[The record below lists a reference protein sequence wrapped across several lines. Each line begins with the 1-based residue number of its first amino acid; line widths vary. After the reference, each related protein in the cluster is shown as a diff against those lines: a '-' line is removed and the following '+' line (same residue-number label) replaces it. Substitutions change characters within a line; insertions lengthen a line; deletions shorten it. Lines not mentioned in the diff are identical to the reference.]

1 MAGAKRGSV
10 VRTVLKVSL
19 TAVAVAVSL
28 ILIAVAAIYF
38 WPHES
43 EELQTGTRETVSYDA
58 ALERVAAQQQ
68 RDQDNSVTSECQS
81 TLMTHG
87 DQSEGAVV
95 FLHGIRVCPSQFDE
109 LATYFFEQGY
119 NVYIPVAPAHGTA
132 VNQDHANVKADELV
146 DYLNESVTIATGL
159 GEEVGVVGLSGGA
172 ALGTWAA
179 HYRPEVERLLLLSA
193 FYEPSVGHAP
203 SWQLPFLKTLYGYH
217 LVPDQFS
224 TTTDPAA
231 PGFSY
236 RALAQYLIIGQ
247 NFREDPSGLALKSVG
262 TVISEDDVHIN
273 KELAES
279 IPRTLAEANGLELLV
294 HHIPQEWEADHEII
308 NDTSPAIRNHRD
320 ELFQLYLDFYE
331 GRPGALN

>member
-1 MAGAKRGSV
+1 MAGAKRGSA

>member
-1 MAGAKRGSV
+1 M
-10 VRTVLKVSL
+10 RTVLKVGV
-19 TAVAVAVSL
+19 TAVAVVVSL
-28 ILIAVAAIYF
+28 ILIAVATVYF
-38 WPHES
+38 WPHGS
-43 EELQTGTRETVSYDA
+43 GELQAGTRETVSYA
-58 ALERVAAQQQ
+58 EALERVESQQQ
-68 RDQDNSVTSECQS
+68 RDLDNSVTPECQS

-87 DQSEGAVV
+87 DRAEGAVV
-95 FLHGIRVCPSQFDE
+95 FLHGIRVCPSQFNE

-132 VNQDHANVKADELV
+132 VNQDHANVKAEELV

-159 GEEVGVVGLSGGA
+159 GGEVGVVGLSGGA

-217 LVPDQFS
+217 LLPDLFS

-236 RALAQYLIIGQ
+236 RALAQYLILGD
-247 NFREDPSGLALKSVG
+247 NYREDPTGLALKSVG

-279 IPRTLAEANGLELLV
+279 IPRTLAEANGVELLV

-308 NDTSPAIRNHRD
+308 NDTSPAIQNYRD

-331 GRPGALN
+331 GRPGALG

>member
-1 MAGAKRGSV
+1 M
-10 VRTVLKVSL
+10 RTVLKVGV
-19 TAVAVAVSL
+19 TAVAVVVSL
-28 ILIAVAAIYF
+28 ILIAVATVYF

-43 EELQTGTRETVSYDA
+43 GELQAGTRETVSYA
-58 ALERVAAQQQ
+58 EALERVESQQQ
-68 RDQDNSVTSECQS
+68 RDLDNSVTPECQS

-87 DQSEGAVV
+87 DRAEGAVV
-95 FLHGIRVCPSQFDE
+95 FLHGIRVCPSQFNE

-217 LVPDQFS
+217 LLPDLFS

-262 TVISEDDVHIN
+262 TVISEDDMHIN